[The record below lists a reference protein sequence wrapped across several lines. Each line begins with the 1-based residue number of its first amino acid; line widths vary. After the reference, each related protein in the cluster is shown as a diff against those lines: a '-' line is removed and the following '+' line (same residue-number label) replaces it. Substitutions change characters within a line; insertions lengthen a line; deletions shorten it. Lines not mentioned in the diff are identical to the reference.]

1 VDGIQVLDNEEQDN
15 LLPSVVSRGR
25 AWDDWIY
32 GHCFD
37 CSQWPRDEHRE
48 PRRIGKSVMPT
59 KPSSV
64 QAAVASGRAT
74 MIALNALTFSTG
86 LIDAVSF
93 ISLGHVFTANMT
105 GNIVLLGFALGGAT
119 GLSAARSG
127 ASLLAFMAGALFGGM
142 INVRH
147 SGWTQMRLLKRA
159 IVIEAALLLMAA
171 SFAASAG
178 TKNEISPNL
187 TYGVI
192 VLMALAMGVRIAVV
206 RKLAVPDLTTTVL
219 TLTVTGIASDS
230 SLAGG
235 ANPRWRTRVTAII
248 AMFAGAAAGTMLLRY
263 GVFAPL
269 GASSLLLFAVL
280 AWIFAMGPEDAQL
293 GSERA

>member
-1 VDGIQVLDNEEQDN
+1 MTESTDTASTATN
-15 LLPSVVSRGR
+15 SS
-25 AWDDWIY
+25 AT
-32 GHCFD
+32 
-37 CSQWPRDEHRE
+37 SAE
-48 PRRIGKSVMPT
+48 PLKIGKDVPT
-59 KPSSV
+59 TPGSEH
-64 QAAVASGRAT
+64 AAVGRAT
-74 MIALNALTFSTG
+74 MIALLALTFITG

-105 GNIVLLGFALGGAT
+105 GNIVLLGFAVGGAT

-127 ASLLAFMAGALFGGM
+127 TSLLAFMAGALFGGM

-159 IVIEAALLLMAA
+159 IVIEAALLLIAS

-178 TKNEISPNL
+178 TKTEISPGL
-187 TYGVI
+187 TYGLI
-192 VLMALAMGVRIAVV
+192 ALMALAMGFRNAVV
-206 RKLAVPDLTTTVL
+206 KKLAVPDFTTTVL

-235 ANPRWRTRVTAII
+235 ANPRWRTRVTAVIT
-248 AMFAGAAAGTMLLRY
+248 MFAGAVTGALLLHY

-269 GASSLLLFAVL
+269 GASSFLLLAVL
-280 AWIFAMGPEDAQL
+280 AWMAAMGADDAL
-293 GSERA
+293 HGREHA